1 MCDTLSPV
9 SRSLALSLLAASL
22 AVTSV
27 ASAQGF
33 VQQRDPR
40 RPPPLAAAGGC
51 ELWVGDI
58 HGNDPSAEITV
69 QICSD
74 GDVVTGTFLWS
85 SLESG
90 WDRRTFEGRW
100 GADRATL
107 AARDT
112 AMLEVHPL
120 NGWRLCTADRY
131 DLRRVSPTRL
141 EGTYES
147 ASCHDHGN
155 LAMNLR
161 EGSSVGPMLPIAPSP
176 GAYTRGTTR
185 TRLWE
190 RLSCS
195 ASPHG
200 RTAPSP
206 FAGVALAAGLTV
218 GVARRRRRGPRGSQ
232 GTVIPSA

>member
-1 MCDTLSPV
+1 V
-9 SRSLALSLLAASL
+9 SRSLALSLVL

-69 QICSD
+69 QLCSD
-74 GDVVTGTFLWS
+74 GDAVTGTFLWS

-90 WDRRTFEGRW
+90 WDRRTLEGRW

-107 AARDT
+107 TAHDT

-131 DLRRVSPTRL
+131 DLHRVSPTRL

-161 EGSSVGPMLPIAPSP
+161 EGSSVAPLLPIAPSP
-176 GAYTRGTTR
+176 GAYTHGATR
-185 TRLWE
+185 NRLWD
-190 RLSCS
+190 RLGCS
-195 ASPHG
+195 ASPRGHKD
-200 RTAPSP
+200 PSR
-206 FAGVALAAGLTV
+206 VAYVTLAAVLFVGL
-218 GVARRRRRGPRGSQ
+218 ARRRRRGLNEAQ